1 MLVKTKT
8 CALSQILEKSWNMIT
23 LIMQQPHL
31 PKKLTW
37 NRQNMLL
44 SLEKLLVIPLEILP
58 IFKMKAKVIP
68 KKRRQVE
75 SAIVI
80 KMTMMEKIVTMNH
93 HSY

>member
-1 MLVKTKT
+1 
-8 CALSQILEKSWNMIT
+8 
-23 LIMQQPHL
+23 
-31 PKKLTW
+31 
-37 NRQNMLL
+37 MLL

-58 IFKMKAKVIP
+58 IFKMKAKVTP